1 LDAEAPLPSQPGDA
15 GFNAIFAR
23 GAVYVPLF
31 STPSCV
37 VVPPYGDSYVVTFK
51 PSDAGP
57 IGSFPACDPNEAK
70 TFACYQPG
78 RIDFPGAV
86 ASERVRD
93 GVYALSA
100 FNGAGVAIGAMN
112 TTEGIVPL
120 QVKRCP

>member
-37 VVPPYGDSYVVTFK
+37 VVPPYGDSYVV
-51 PSDAGP
+51 
-57 IGSFPACDPNEAK
+57 N
-70 TFACYQPG
+70 
-78 RIDFPGAV
+78 
-86 ASERVRD
+86 
-93 GVYALSA
+93 ALSA